1 MIIDI
6 RLIHMNTVKK
16 LLKRAIEGDNWMLL
30 HHAYG
35 KHDLRPTN
43 ETIKNVIRNGGLL
56 EYHDEANT
64 DRLLFSYEGYHYVLD
79 LDDEKVVTV
88 YKPLVRA
95 GLPHRGAIRGLY
107 SNGNVH
113 TIKSDGRRRT
123 VNEWNKSTDTTNRV
137 RESNG

>member
-16 LLKRAIEGDNWMLL
+16 LLKRAIEVDNWMLL
-30 HHAYG
+30 HHAYW

-43 ETIKNVIRNGGLL
+43 ETIKNVIRNGELL

-64 DRLLFSYEGYHYVLD
+64 DRLLFSYEDYHYVLD

-88 YKPLVRA
+88 YKPLIRKR
-95 GLPHRGAIRGLY
+95 LSDRDNIRGIY
-107 SNGNVH
+107 SNGNLH
-113 TIKSDGRRRT
+113 NIKTDGRRRT
-123 VNEWNKSTDTTNRV
+123 VNEWNKSTDTTDRV
-137 RESNG
+137 RESNS

>member
-6 RLIHMNTVKK
+6 RLIHKNTVKK
-16 LLKRAIEGDNWMLL
+16 LLKRAIEVDNWMLL
-30 HHAYG
+30 HHSYW

-88 YKPLVRA
+88 YKPIVRK
-95 GLPHRGAIRGLY
+95 GLSDRGNLRGLY
-107 SNGNVH
+107 SNGNLH
-113 TIKSDGRRRT
+113 SIKTDGRRRT
-123 VNEWNKSTDTTNRV
+123 INEWNKSTDTTDRV